1 MGDTL
6 RAVILGIIEGLTEF
20 LPVSSTG
27 HMIVAMPWLGID
39 GEAAPWPTFLYFI
52 QTGAILAVVIYFFR
66 PLLAACLTKP
76 VGGWRNHLISKLII
90 AMIPTAAIGIPLND
104 VAEAYLEKPIPVAA
118 ALIVGGVAMVL
129 IERRYRRT
137 TGPHVND
144 ITIRQ
149 AFLVGLA
156 QCVAIIPGTSRS
168 MATIMGGLMV
178 GMTGTVAAQFSFYLA
193 IPTLLGAG
201 ILRIYKH
208 REALTGEHAQ
218 VMMIGFGVSFVV
230 ALAVVAVFMRYI
242 QTKPLWP
249 FAIYRIAL
257 GAAVLIWFFMHAA
270 SSAGRTAVAGF

>member
-27 HMIVAMPWLGID
+27 HMIVAMPGLGID

-66 PLLAACLTKP
+66 PLLRECLTKP
-76 VGGWRNHLISKLII
+76 PEGWRNHLFSKLVI
-90 AMIPTAAIGIPLND
+90 AMIPAAVIGIPLND
-104 VAEAYLEKPIPVAA
+104 VAEAYLEKPIPVAV
-118 ALIVGGVAMVL
+118 ALIVGGVAMIWL
-129 IERRYRRT
+129 ERQYRRT
-137 TGPHVND
+137 TGPQVSE

-168 MATIMGGLMV
+168 MATIMGGLVV
-178 GMTGTVAAQFSFYLA
+178 GMTGAVAAQFSFYLA

-218 VMMIGFGVSFVV
+218 VMLIGFGVSFIV
-230 ALAVVAVFMRYI
+230 AWGVVAVFMRYI

-249 FAIYRIAL
+249 FAIYRFLL
-257 GAAVLIWFFMHAA
+257 GATVLIWFLLSTGGGH
-270 SSAGRTAVAGF
+270 